1 LDVFADVD
9 HTGDDLARDLAVRL
23 RDLGA
28 RLCSSPA
35 VVATT
40 FGLSAQESRTEI
52 VKDRTMPNRSPCRV
66 EHGLGVSAVHPA
78 GTG

>member
-28 RLCSSPA
+28 RLR
-35 VVATT
+35 
-40 FGLSAQESRTEI
+40 E
-52 VKDRTMPNRSPCRV
+52 
-66 EHGLGVSAVHPA
+66 VSWLWWRL
-78 GTG
+78 